1 MASRAAWQDREME
14 TREPSAH
21 PDAQPDTAHP
31 QRQVLAAC
39 NLCEAICG
47 LELTIED
54 RPEGPKVTSIRGNP
68 DDPLSRGHICPKGVA
83 LADIHED
90 PDRLRHP
97 VKRVGEGPD
106 AQWEEISWDEALD
119 LTADGI
125 ARTINE
131 HGRNALGVYFGNPN
145 VHSLGAQTHGVL
157 MLKSFKTRNKFSATS
172 VDQLPHQFVAWQL
185 FGHQLLIPIADID
198 RTSYFLVFGANP
210 MASNGSLMTVPD
222 FPNRLRELKKRGG
235 RMVVF
240 DPRRTETAKV
250 ADEHHFVRPATDAVV
265 LLAMVHVLLEEGL
278 ADPPAY
284 VRGIESVRLAVADI
298 TPEYAA
304 EASGVPA
311 EEIRRITREF
321 AAADGAAAYGR
332 VGLSTQ
338 GFGSLCQWALNLLN
352 ILTGNFD
359 REGGML
365 FPEPAVDIVGKAIVG
380 RGHYDVWRSRVR
392 GVPEFGGEMPVSTLR
407 EEIETP
413 GEGQI
418 HAMLTVAGNPVLST
432 PDGAATRG
440 CVRRPGLHGGRRHLP
455 QRDHPARRRGAS
467 ADHGAGA
474 GAVRP
479 GLPHAGR
486 AEHRAVH
493 PTGLRE
499 GRGRDA
505 RLGDLPRDRPAHWG
519 SAEAQEDDGQGAH
532 RAGVAQPQPD
542 DDPLDPAPHRP
553 SYDDASAAG
562 QPGRCRP
569 RPAEADDARAAPDQ
583 GQADPP
589 RPRPD
594 RRGPRPVAAHHR
606 RDARAALP
614 DGDSNGDLVL
624 IGRRHQ
630 RDNNSWMHNTERLT
644 KGKPRHQLLMHPDD
658 LASHGL
664 TDGAPVHVASRVGK
678 VTTEV
683 RATEDMMRGVV
694 SLPHGYGHQ
703 LDGVRLTNASKVA
716 GVSANDLTDPERMDV
731 SGVAALNGVPVTVS
745 PA

>member
-1 MASRAAWQDREME
+1 ME
-14 TREPSAH
+14 TREPSAQPH
-21 PDAQPDTAHP
+21 AQPDPAHP
-31 QRQVLAAC
+31 QRQVLTAC

-54 RPEGPKVTSIRGNP
+54 RADGPKVTSIRGNP

-90 PDRLRHP
+90 PDRLRRP
-97 VKRVGEGPD
+97 VRRVGEGPD
-106 AQWEEISWDEALD
+106 ARWVEISWDEALD

-125 ARTINE
+125 ARAVND
-131 HGRNALGVYFGNPN
+131 HGRNALGVYLGNPN

-240 DPRRTETAKV
+240 DPRRTETAKA

-265 LLAMVHVLLEEGL
+265 LLAMVNVLLEEGL

-284 VRGIESVRLAVADI
+284 VRGVESVRLAVADI

-311 EEIRRITREF
+311 EEIRRIAREF

-392 GVPEFGGEMPVSTLR
+392 GVPEFGGELPVSTLR
-407 EEIETP
+407 EEIDTP

-432 PDGAATRG
+432 PDGPRLAGALDGLDFMAAVDIYLNETTRHAHVVLPPTTALEREQYDLVFHTLA
-440 CVRRPGLHGGRRHLP
+440 VRNTARFTPPALEKADGAMHDWEIFREIALRTGARLKHKKTMARALAERVSLYLSPTTILSTLLLTGRRTTMRALRAKPAGVDLGPLRPTMPERLQTRDKLIHLAP
-455 QRDHPARRRGAS
+455 DLIV
-467 ADHGAGA
+467 AD
-474 GAVRP
+474 
-479 GLPHAGR
+479 L
-486 AEHRAVH
+486 
-493 PTGLRE
+493 
-499 GRGRDA
+499 A
-505 RLGDLPRDRPAHWG
+505 RLRRTITEMVDQHSPDSSSDGDL
-519 SAEAQEDDGQGAH
+519 
-532 RAGVAQPQPD
+532 
-542 DDPLDPAPHRP
+542 L
-553 SYDDASAAG
+553 
-562 QPGRCRP
+562 
-569 RPAEADDARAAPDQ
+569 
-583 GQADPP
+583 
-589 RPRPD
+589 
-594 RRGPRPVAAHHR
+594 
-606 RDARAALP
+606 
-614 DGDSNGDLVL
+614 L

-644 KGKPRHQLLMHPDD
+644 KGQPRHQLLMHPDD

-683 RATEDMMRGVV
+683 KATEDMMRGVV